1 MITFLDGSYFDGNNN
16 VLEEARQGY
25 AYKTSQEYYYQADI
39 SSYNSDGADYYT
51 PDPYH
56 SEYTFAGWYAD
67 DACTVP
73 YNFTTMPATGATVYA
88 KWILNQYRVFLHPN
102 AGTDPTLDW
111 GSDDQDMNF
120 RVSSGSKVSAPTGT
134 RLEYEFIGWYL
145 DEACTQV
152 FSADNFVLNE
162 TTVTAPYD
170 KTDPAN
176 YTDPMDKWGNNAT
189 WNSDAQDENGNP
201 RDRFWITKKF
211 DLYAKWR
218 AVLVGADGIGV
229 VYDLNGGSGS
239 VSDTNLYPDNTKAIA
254 QRAATPADN
263 TQQFLY
269 WVVQEWDEDANNGEG
284 AYADTDTHVY
294 PGANYTV
301 LKSLAKDVLE
311 GTDSSGKEIHSY
323 TIHLRAQYG
332 PKEKPTPTHITWY
345 DNFTEDPV
353 EGTNYITDTEL
364 QINEAVDIEPADR
377 FTRPGYKFLGWAR
390 VNTTKNDGTALD
402 PAYELAP
409 RNLTEDDLFLVY
421 DETNRRFTYNGTTVT
436 QVAADEVFPYHD
448 LYAVWSLKSYTVT
461 VVKNVSS
468 EADKDIPFEFTPRI
482 DGIQGEAFTL
492 VGNPDSA
499 TAAHIKEYKGDNSLP
514 YETKISI
521 TETANSAYSV
531 DMKYTVTNAD
541 DATKNVTDQ
550 TGGNGE
556 ELTIEGDV
564 TITFTNTKIVQNIR
578 VMKIDGLNPTERIPL
593 KDAVLSFKIGDAEYS
608 AISGEDGIFVNNEY
622 GNTFPIPLGDYT
634 VVESSAPA
642 GYIPLRNPVEVSVTS
657 AGVSAISGVRPIEV
671 VKPEG
676 ENYYVVYI
684 PNDQGIE
691 LPSTGGSGNV
701 WLYMVGA
708 LMVLATGSVLL
719 LKKSRKE
726 YF

>member
-1 MITFLDGSYFDGNNN
+1 M
-16 VLEEARQGY
+16 
-25 AYKTSQEYYYQADI
+25 
-39 SSYNSDGADYYT
+39 
-51 PDPYH
+51 
-56 SEYTFAGWYAD
+56 
-67 DACTVP
+67 
-73 YNFTTMPATGATVYA
+73 
-88 KWILNQYRVFLHPN
+88 
-102 AGTDPTLDW
+102 
-111 GSDDQDMNF
+111 
-120 RVSSGSKVSAPTGT
+120 
-134 RLEYEFIGWYL
+134 
-145 DEACTQV
+145 
-152 FSADNFVLNE
+152 
-162 TTVTAPYD
+162 
-170 KTDPAN
+170 
-176 YTDPMDKWGNNAT
+176 
-189 WNSDAQDENGNP
+189 
-201 RDRFWITKKF
+201 
-211 DLYAKWR
+211 
-218 AVLVGADGIGV
+218 
-229 VYDLNGGSGS
+229 
-239 VSDTNLYPDNTKAIA
+239 
-254 QRAATPADN
+254 
-263 TQQFLY
+263 
-269 WVVQEWDEDANNGEG
+269 
-284 AYADTDTHVY
+284 
-294 PGANYTV
+294 
-301 LKSLAKDVLE
+301 
-311 GTDSSGKEIHSY
+311 
-323 TIHLRAQYG
+323 
-332 PKEKPTPTHITWY
+332 
-345 DNFTEDPV
+345 
-353 EGTNYITDTEL
+353 
-364 QINEAVDIEPADR
+364 
-377 FTRPGYKFLGWAR
+377 
-390 VNTTKNDGTALD
+390 D

-409 RNLTEDDLFLVY
+409 RNLREDDLFLVY

-514 YETKISI
+514 YGTKISI